1 MTKSQP
7 ELNYFPTRDGGPD
20 QMHSHLFAPTIEQR
34 ESCGACAQLEND
46 FTWLRFHDAMAG
58 REGEFGT
65 VEEAIADGR
74 ANLDSKA
81 GRTYLRARSTEAAV
95 A

>member
-1 MTKSQP
+1 MKTQP
-7 ELNYFPTRDGGPD
+7 ELNYLPNREGGPD
-20 QMHSHLFAPTIEQR
+20 QLHTHLTFRPSAEQR
-34 ESCGACAQLEND
+34 ESCGACSQLEND

-65 VEEAIADGR
+65 VAEAVADGR
-74 ANLDSKA
+74 ANLVATA
-81 GRTYLRARSTEAAV
+81 GRSYLRAKDREVAV